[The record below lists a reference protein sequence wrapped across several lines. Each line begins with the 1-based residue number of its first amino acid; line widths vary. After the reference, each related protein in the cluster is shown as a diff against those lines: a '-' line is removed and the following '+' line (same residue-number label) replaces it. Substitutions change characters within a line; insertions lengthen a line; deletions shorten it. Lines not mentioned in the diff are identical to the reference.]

1 MLFDISARS
10 VCAVRLPRTNTPL
23 QALILMNDVQYVE
36 ASRHLATRM
45 MTERQTPADRIA
57 FAFRLCTSRLPGEAE
72 QKVLLDAY
80 ETMLQRYQADAAAAD
95 ELTRQGDS
103 ARPEGLNVAELA
115 AYTNVASLILNFDET
130 ITKE

>member
-1 MLFDISARS
+1 
-10 VCAVRLPRTNTPL
+10 
-23 QALILMNDVQYVE
+23 MNDVQYVE

-45 MTERQTPADRIA
+45 MNEKQTPADRIA
-57 FAFRLCTSRLPGEAE
+57 LAFQLCTSRLPGEAE

-80 ETMLQRYQADAAAAD
+80 ETMLKRYQTDEAAAD

-103 ARPEGLNVAELA
+103 PRSADLNVAELA
-115 AYTNVASLILNFDET
+115 AYTTVASLILNFDET